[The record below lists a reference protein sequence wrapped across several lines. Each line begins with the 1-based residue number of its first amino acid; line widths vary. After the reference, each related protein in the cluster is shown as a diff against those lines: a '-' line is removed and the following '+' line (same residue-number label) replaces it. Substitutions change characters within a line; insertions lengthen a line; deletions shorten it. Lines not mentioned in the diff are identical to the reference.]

1 MKWNMSHWVWH
12 SCIFG
17 MGYKYHQ
24 LNVIKTAAVHR
35 YWPFN
40 KWGKKW
46 HASALFYALPN
57 CIPVIQGHDICN
69 INPITCG
76 HIQKHLQNVIKI
88 VEIWST
94 LLFQNNISY
103 QSDFN
108 DFQWSEMW
116 LFTKTFTKCHNSCYS
131 AILSFPPKMFSHASA
146 LLWSQTTFQIQT
158 TSQDWLFQKSYFAI
172 IYIDI
177 I

>member
-1 MKWNMSHWVWH
+1 MKVEGGFRTLAYIISMYIIAKYDFWKSQSCDVVCNWKVVWD
-12 SCIFG
+12 
-17 MGYKYHQ
+17 
-24 LNVIKTAAVHR
+24 HR
-35 YWPFN
+35 
-40 KWGKKW
+40 
-46 HASALFYALPN
+46 SADA
-57 CIPVIQGHDICN
+57 CAVIQGHDICS

-116 LFTKTFTKCHNSCYS
+116 LFTKTYTKCHNSCYS
-131 AILSFPPKMFSHASA
+131 AILSFPPKIISHASA
-146 LLWSQTTFQIQT
+146 LLWSQTTFQLQT